1 MSDGINTI
9 NLGGSSARLGAA
21 IGTGLSSGLEALAK
35 MKLKSIHENKQAEN
49 LSTFI
54 GNNLPL
60 AKKIMGLPEK
70 ERMIV
75 LQNLPSYLAQSG
87 LPGQGEQNTG
97 QGGNTGQGQGFN
109 IFAKQPTP
117 ISLYQQKQL
126 QIDERKAVAAEEKN
140 KNILSA
146 QQAKDSNIFYE
157 KHVEPYMQEAE
168 GLIEVNQRLE
178 NIVNSSSGINTFDR
192 IAEGF
197 KDSSIPFASNL
208 ATFLQSDAAALAIK
222 SRAQFLGG
230 YSKAIK
236 GAKPTEFIVDA
247 YMKQYPDP
255 VIQGLS
261 TVEALAL
268 DIIRMNNFK
277 IKNANLRHSIF
288 EDDPKSTD
296 LFKFHSRIKEYN
308 AYEKELSK
316 KKNKEP
322 LTDQNEDQQNN
333 FPEVEPSQD
342 LMPQQPEQAQQVPQP
357 EQIPQ
362 AVPQQQQVPQQ
373 IPQQIPQAVPQQTQD
388 SYIQEAYKNYE
399 MQREK
404 EKQELRLTPEK
415 KEVEKAWK
423 SAKKVEGKPLIDLAP
438 ITKKSPALSA
448 TLQIALP
455 TFARWGDDIK
465 SLIRHL
471 PKGNFKEIAEGIREN
486 FAPTVEE
493 AEKTL
498 LKLGV
503 TQEEIDNPSLFVDH
517 MKNYFPKGAALLTA
531 AVVGGPISVVT
542 VLGAMAAGMTL
553 PKIAEIGGEI
563 IGGEKGKDI
572 SRVLTKVASPAIGAK
587 LAEKGFQLA
596 EKAVKKYK
604 YETSLEKEGI
614 AQAKKEHDTR
624 QANVDAEKNRLEKAY
639 LDDNTKIAADLRK
652 MEAGGEIEH
661 AQSFL
666 PTDALTTKQRT
677 ELHDQ
682 LYAIQIVNPIAAN
695 QTNYDVAEI
704 NKTLSTIKP
713 SETIIST
720 LQADTKGTNYTY
732 KKEKN
737 TELYFKELANKAR
750 DIKKQ
755 ISDPNTSSV
764 GRTYLYK
771 NWEIIRDF
779 LVKHGGEEYADL
791 IKPAN
796 ELYSK
801 TVAYNVAAPER
812 LDMLHLKQKEAQTR
826 DDLKG
831 ESPFATLKAMGGIQS
846 VADVMKEFGGI
857 AAIKYLFGVPVA
869 VGAKGI
875 RSFYKGHKVKTE
887 KIDFITKTY
896 PKLAAKAQE
905 DFITNALNPSK
916 SNLSAANHSLISL
929 FTQPLKEKEE
939 KDKNKKPFV
948 LPEAE
953 EIDRNFFKKNK

>member
-35 MKLKSIHENKQAEN
+35 MKLKSIHEDKQAQA
-49 LSTFI
+49 LAPFI
-54 GNNLPL
+54 GNNLDL
-60 AKKIMGLPEK
+60 AKKIMTLPEK
-70 ERMIV
+70 ERMVI
-75 LQNLPSYLAQSG
+75 LQNLPNQGGQNY
-87 LPGQGEQNTG
+87 GQGSNTG

-126 QIDERKAVAAEEKN
+126 EIDERKAVAAEEKN

-157 KHVEPYMQEAE
+157 KHVEPYMEEAE
-168 GLIEVNQRLE
+168 GLTEVNQRLE
-178 NIVNSSSGINTFDR
+178 SIVNSSSGISTFDR

-236 GAKPTEFIVDA
+236 GAKPTEFIVNA

-255 VIQGLS
+255 VIQGQP
-261 TVEALAL
+261 TIEALAL

-288 EDDPKSTD
+288 EDDPKNTD
-296 LFKFHSRIKEYN
+296 LFKFNSKIKEYN

-357 EQIPQ
+357 EQVPQQIPQ
-362 AVPQQQQVPQQ
+362 AVPQQVPQQ

-404 EKQELRLTPEK
+404 EKQELRLTPEE

-471 PKGNFKEIAEGIREN
+471 PKGNYKEIAEGIREN

-517 MKNYFPKGAALLTA
+517 MKNYFPTGAALLTA

-572 SRVLTKVASPAIGAK
+572 SRVLTRVASPAIGAK
-587 LAEKGFQLA
+587 LAEKGFQSA
-596 EKAVKKYK
+596 EKVVKKYK

-624 QANVDAEKNRLEKAY
+624 QANVDAEKNRLEKAH

-652 MEAGGEIEH
+652 MEAGGKIEH

-666 PTDALTTKQRT
+666 PTDALTTDQRYD
-677 ELHDQ
+677 LYDQ
-682 LYAIQIVNPIAAN
+682 LSAIQIVNPIAAN

-713 SETIIST
+713 SEAIISK

-737 TELYFKELANKAR
+737 TELYLKELANKAR

-801 TVAYNVAAPER
+801 TVAYNFAAPER
-812 LDMLHLKQKEAQTR
+812 LQMLHLKQKEAQTS

-831 ESPFATLKAMGGIQS
+831 ESPFATLKAMGGTQS

-869 VGAKGI
+869 VGAKAI

-896 PKLAAKAQE
+896 PKLTAKAQE
-905 DFITNALNPSK
+905 DFIANALNPSK